1 MKSEAHRGVCEFL
14 PLGRDE
20 VPNPSAGSRQGDA
33 SDEKDH
39 EHDVRER
46 GREVYH
52 LQKPP
57 RGGSSEPRR
66 RREAECD
73 LHLDMGASWAIFPQT
88 LPGWGT
94 W

>member
-14 PLGRDE
+14 PLRRDE
-20 VPNPSAGSRQGDA
+20 VPNPSAGSRKGDA

-73 LHLDMGASWAIFPQT
+73 LHLDMGASWALFPQT

-94 W
+94 R